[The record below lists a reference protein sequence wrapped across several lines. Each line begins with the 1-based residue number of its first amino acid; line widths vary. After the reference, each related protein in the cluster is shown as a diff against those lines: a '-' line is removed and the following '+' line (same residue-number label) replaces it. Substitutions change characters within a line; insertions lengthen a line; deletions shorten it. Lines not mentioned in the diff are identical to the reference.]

1 MQTYEGNI
9 KGGKGGGDIIK
20 LINLHI
26 LCHLFLPLFH
36 ISKWGVNENLEIYL
50 KHIP

>member
-1 MQTYEGNI
+1 
-9 KGGKGGGDIIK
+9 
-20 LINLHI
+20 
-26 LCHLFLPLFH
+26 LFLPLFH